1 MSEFNDMIKEWGPT
15 CRCWESHKLLWRSHP

>member
-15 CRCWESHKLLWRSHP
+15 CRC